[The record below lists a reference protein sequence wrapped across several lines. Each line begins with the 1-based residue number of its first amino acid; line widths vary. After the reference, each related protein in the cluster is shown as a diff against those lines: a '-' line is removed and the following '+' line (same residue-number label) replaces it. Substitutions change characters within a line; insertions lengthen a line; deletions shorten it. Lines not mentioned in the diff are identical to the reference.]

1 MAALAKCV
9 PNSTF
14 QSSFD
19 AEVKGYVLLCR
30 NYEYRS
36 RDAQALDPKYDDL
49 AMIIST
55 QTSRRQL
62 SSLACSALRGKS
74 ATCPT
79 AGRMRFAVPIDEA
92 LKIRDQ

>member
-19 AEVKGYVLLCR
+19 AEGKGYVLLCR

-49 AMIIST
+49 AMIIYDT
-55 QTSRRQL
+55 DQPTAVELTGLFCFAGEVGDLPYRWPD
-62 SSLACSALRGKS
+62 ALRR
-74 ATCPT
+74 PN
-79 AGRMRFAVPIDEA
+79 R
-92 LKIRDQ
+92 